1 MEAGRE
7 VKSPFPV
14 LLLSTSLQILITF
27 HLSIALQYLSLA
39 RVVYS
44 VVAFPF
50 KPE

>member
-14 LLLSTSLQILITF
+14 LLLSISLQILITF
-27 HLSIALQYLSLA
+27 HLTIALSLSCQL
-39 RVVYS
+39 VYS

>member
-14 LLLSTSLQILITF
+14 LLLSISLQILITF
-27 HLSIALQYLSLA
+27 HLSIAPSLSLA
-39 RVVYS
+39 QLVYS